1 MYEAVLEKI
10 AMRKSMRLG
19 WVVLWVIANLI
30 MTLYFISRVMSQ
42 DITDSMRYE
51 IELLSLICFGLI
63 SFPFGTFILIIAK
76 FLVAFF
82 GIGLMEVYGSA
93 ATISL
98 IAFSCMLGG
107 LIQWFYVIP
116 CVAVWFKKRMA

>member
-1 MYEAVLEKI
+1 
-10 AMRKSMRLG
+10 MRLG
-19 WVVLWVIANLI
+19 GVVLWVIANLI

-42 DITDSMRYE
+42 DITGSMRYE
-51 IELLSLICFGLI
+51 IEFLSLICFGLI
-63 SFPFGTFILIIAK
+63 SFPSGIFISIIAN
-76 FLVAFF
+76 FLVTFF

-107 LIQWFYVIP
+107 LIQWFYILP
-116 CVAVWFKKRMA
+116 RVAVWFKNKERRKKKRQNNYRLIVS